1 MMKSDEIIA
10 AFLQV
15 WEIHPDLFLAPDVE
29 ADLDNLNQSISSS
42 IDKSNEDIAKL
53 IQNWCKNHPIIRDTV
68 RDASRKPKPRKSED
82 TSLENVLENRYP
94 EISKALREKIKQSEQ
109 KTHK

>member
-1 MMKSDEIIA
+1 MMTPEKTIA
-10 AFLQV
+10 AFLEV

-42 IDKSNEDIAKL
+42 IDKSNEDLAKL

-68 RDASRKPKPRKSED
+68 RDASRKPKPIKD
-82 TSLENVLENRYP
+82 GNASLENVLENRYP
-94 EISKALREKIKQSEQ
+94 EISKALREKIEKSEQ
-109 KTHK
+109 K